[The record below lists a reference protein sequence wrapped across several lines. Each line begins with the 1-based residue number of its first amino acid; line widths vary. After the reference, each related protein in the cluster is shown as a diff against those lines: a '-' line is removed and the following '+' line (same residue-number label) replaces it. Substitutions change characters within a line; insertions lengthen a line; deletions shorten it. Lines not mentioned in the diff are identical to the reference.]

1 MHVYRLLATACLLPS
16 LAMAQPS
23 GAAADANAKVPAP
36 AYHSAFESFRPMAE
50 DNETPDR
57 KWLEAHVN
65 AGAAENAAP
74 PRHDPAFAAP
84 SKNGQSQPAEKPAQA
99 AEGSSH
105 AH

>member
-16 LAMAQPS
+16 LALAQPP

-36 AYHSAFESFRPMAE
+36 AYRSAFEAFRPMAE
-50 DNETPDR
+50 ENGTPDR
-57 KWLEAHVN
+57 KWLEAANN
-65 AGAAENAAP
+65 AGAAGNADP
-74 PRHDPAFAAP
+74 MRHDHAFDAS
-84 SKNGQSQPAEKPAQA
+84 SKNGQSQPAEKAAQA